1 MFETFLKLNRLYGEV
16 VSFVDT
22 TGSQR
27 VGQVATQDGT
37 HLVILVGNE
46 IFEPSQ
52 VKKIMKFE
60 IKEGKYKER

>member
-1 MFETFLKLNRLYGEV
+1 LFETFLKLNKLYGEV
-16 VSFVDT
+16 VSFLDS

-46 IFEPSQ
+46 ILEPSQ
-52 VKKIMKFE
+52 VKKILEVMK
-60 IKEGKYKER
+60 

>member
-1 MFETFLKLNRLYGEV
+1 MFETFLKLNKLYGEV
-16 VSFVDT
+16 VSFLDS

-46 IFEPSQ
+46 ILEPSQ
-52 VKKIMKFE
+52 VKKILEVMK
-60 IKEGKYKER
+60 